1 MEFDPN
7 TNTISTTSEGVNII
21 IVNPKSVPTNNSEI
35 TYLDKEEFNQY
46 TGSIQSNLDLL
57 SINMGSYLT
66 QLPVNLISSS
76 EQISN
81 LGFVTECV
89 DLSPLNHFTGSIQ
102 LEIEN
107 LINQTSSFLTYLP
120 NNLISSSEQIKE
132 YGFITTH
139 IDISPLNDF
148 TGSTQ
153 NQIEDINNQLGLFIT
168 ELPANLISSSEQISN
183 LGFVTECVDLFPLN
197 EFTESIS
204 NRVVT
209 LESQT
214 ESYLTQLPANLISSS
229 EQISDLGFVTECVDL
244 SPLNDYT
251 SSIYEQ
257 ITIINNKLESTLT
270 ELPTNL
276 VSSSEQISD
285 LGFVTECVDLSPLN
299 DFTGSVIALAGN
311 LVTQINNLRADI
323 GTANYVKGPLVSDN
337 IIDFNA
343 KVLTIINE
351 NGINN
356 NTTITPPTSSTTNIG
371 DNITAKTGSFDY
383 LEVNNFTNQ
392 GTGVPT
398 ISSPTNLILN
408 ATTAVVIDDL
418 LQLKGTTIESVSNPI
433 NGSIIYDNEQHK
445 FFGYA
450 NGTWVAFN

>member
-21 IVNPKSVPTNNSEI
+21 IVNPKGVPTNNSEI

-81 LGFVTECV
+81 LGFVTECI
-89 DLSPLNHFTGSIQ
+89 DLSPINHFTGSIQ

-183 LGFVTECVDLFPLN
+183 LGFITECVDLSPLN

-244 SPLNDYT
+244 SPLND
-251 SSIYEQ
+251 
-257 ITIINNKLESTLT
+257 
-270 ELPTNL
+270 
-276 VSSSEQISD
+276 
-285 LGFVTECVDLSPLN
+285 
-299 DFTGSVIALAGN
+299 FTGSVIALAGN
-311 LVTQINNLRADI
+311 LVTQINDLRADI

-356 NTTITPPTSSTTNIG
+356 NTTVTPPISSTTNIG

-408 ATTAVVIDDL
+408 ATTAIVIDDL

>member
-21 IVNPKSVPTNNSEI
+21 IVNPKGVPTNNSEI

-89 DLSPLNHFTGSIQ
+89 DLSPINHFTGSIQ

-183 LGFVTECVDLFPLN
+183 LGFITECVDLSPLN

-244 SPLNDYT
+244 SPLND
-251 SSIYEQ
+251 
-257 ITIINNKLESTLT
+257 
-270 ELPTNL
+270 
-276 VSSSEQISD
+276 
-285 LGFVTECVDLSPLN
+285 
-299 DFTGSVIALAGN
+299 FTGSVIALAGN
-311 LVTQINNLRADI
+311 LVTQINDLRADI

-356 NTTITPPTSSTTNIG
+356 NTTVTPPISSTTNIG

-408 ATTAVVIDDL
+408 ATTAIVIDDL